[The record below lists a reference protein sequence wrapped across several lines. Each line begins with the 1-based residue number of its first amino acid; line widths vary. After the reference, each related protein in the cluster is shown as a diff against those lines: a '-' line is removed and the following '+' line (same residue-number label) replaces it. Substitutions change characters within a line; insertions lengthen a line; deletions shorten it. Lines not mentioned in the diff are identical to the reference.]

1 MNDEPKFHD
10 LVSLRRALD
19 DRLHRLEQDLKKM
32 TGNVHAQVEQRKA
45 LARSLELSRR
55 LLDMY
60 EQVQGSPSWETA
72 APVAAG
78 SESASEAQAGGASA
92 SQPGQIDTGDT
103 GMEKFLRFDQ
113 NKHGYTLHLSRSPWG
128 LTKGVPA
135 PALLSFCNGAGVT
148 LFAIDLIEEAT
159 PYGPAYRS
167 TDVKAF
173 VPGHWIRDFLELS
186 EQVSALK
193 KELDIRKKYDPA
205 EVSKLRRQFG
215 I

>member
-78 SESASEAQAGGASA
+78 SASASEAQAGGASA
-92 SQPGQIDTGDT
+92 SPSGQIDTGGT
-103 GMEKFLRFDQ
+103 GMEKFLCFDQ
-113 NKHGYTLHLSRSPWG
+113 NKHGYTLHLSRGPGG

>member
-19 DRLHRLEQDLKKM
+19 DRLRRLEQDLKKM
-32 TGNVHAQVEQRKA
+32 TGNIHAQVEQRKA

-72 APVAAG
+72 APAATG
-78 SESASEAQAGGASA
+78 SASAIEAQAGGVPA
-92 SQPGQIDTGDT
+92 SQPGQADTGDA
-103 GMEKFLRFDQ
+103 GMEQFLRFDQ
-113 NKHGYTLHLSRSPWG
+113 NRHGYTLRLSRSPGG

-205 EVSKLRRQFG
+205 EISKLKRQFG

>member
-19 DRLHRLEQDLKKM
+19 DRLRRLEQDLKQM

-60 EQVQGSPSWETA
+60 EQVQGSPNWETA
-72 APVAAG
+72 APVATG
-78 SESASEAQAGGASA
+78 SVSTSEALA
-92 SQPGQIDTGDT
+92 SQPGQADTGDAGT
-103 GMEKFLRFDQ
+103 EQFLRFDQ
-113 NKHGYTLHLSRSPWG
+113 NRHGYTLRLSRIPGG

-135 PALLSFCNGAGVT
+135 PALLSFCNGTGVT

-205 EVSKLRRQFG
+205 EVSKLKRQFG